1 MHRHF
6 TARAVASLCL
16 AAAAAGFSLP
26 AHAADLT
33 IRMAHPFAPGGPE
46 DRANAKFAEI
56 LKEKSGGKVTAEIY
70 PGGQLGGMQQII
82 QGIPTG
88 LANGIFISSGT
99 LGLIDPVVSMT
110 VWPYLFK
117 AKANFDCAYA
127 QPEGLAYLEHVR
139 ETTGFLALAPAYKGT
154 RHLYS
159 TRPVTDIADLKGL
172 KVRVA
177 PIPVYSKPWEAL
189 GAVPTG
195 IDVAEA
201 YTALRQGVVDAV
213 EIELPTARALRFHEV
228 ARHVVLT
235 GHAMDNYAWLFDE
248 KWLTSQDPDTRRVIE
263 AAATEASAWFS
274 DQSVKEEEAV
284 LALFKESGAT
294 IHTVDRDVLHNA
306 IEEPMRKALP
316 DMVPWVDRFRAAGD
330 RCG

>member
-1 MHRHF
+1 
-6 TARAVASLCL
+6 
-16 AAAAAGFSLP
+16 
-26 AHAADLT
+26 
-33 IRMAHPFAPGGPE
+33 
-46 DRANAKFAEI
+46 
-56 LKEKSGGKVTAEIY
+56 
-70 PGGQLGGMQQII
+70 
-82 QGIPTG
+82 
-88 LANGIFISSGT
+88 
-99 LGLIDPVVSMT
+99 
-110 VWPYLFK
+110 
-117 AKANFDCAYA
+117 
-127 QPEGLAYLEHVR
+127 
-139 ETTGFLALAPAYKGT
+139 
-154 RHLYS
+154 
-159 TRPVTDIADLKGL
+159 VTDIADLKGL